1 MLQPRIIPA
10 LRRTIPNSSWTCL
23 RCQKRTTN
31 AYISLHLSTRPFT
44 SARRHNLPAA
54 SSSKPPPSTQPTS
67 PKDDEK
73 FIPQPLGRPIGFQT
87 PPQPG
92 QNTGEKPPK
101 KDYTGMTLSERNL
114 AKRADIVEKWGTSYF
129 RDFKNIRK
137 YRSGKTFMAN
147 KSIFKKEA
155 ALYFPNFR
163 GETLKEGQADTADV
177 MKGKVSVVNVFSSA
191 WGEAQ
196 VRSFTSKTANPVL
209 YEILAQH
216 EAVAQQIDINIEENA
231 LKAWIIKM
239 FQFQQRL
246 QRRKE
251 DWGKYFVV
259 RKGVSQR
266 IRETIGLLNGRVGY
280 VYLLDQECRIR
291 WAGSADAEGTEADD
305 LTRGFG
311 RLVEEARVMPK
322 VGGSGEK
329 KAQKDER
336 LEKGMPILVPVAFK

>member
-1 MLQPRIIPA
+1 
-10 LRRTIPNSSWTCL
+10 
-23 RCQKRTTN
+23 
-31 AYISLHLSTRPFT
+31 
-44 SARRHNLPAA
+44 
-54 SSSKPPPSTQPTS
+54 
-67 PKDDEK
+67 
-73 FIPQPLGRPIGFQT
+73 
-87 PPQPG
+87 
-92 QNTGEKPPK
+92 
-101 KDYTGMTLSERNL
+101 MTLSERNL